1 MEGQTD
7 RGKTVYHP
15 PLSGSGDIIKRIKC
29 LLFKLE
35 KNNQT
40 LSNDWPTYCHTGIF
54 SITPYIKIL
63 CFDWSI
69 ICVFKANFMIIQQ
82 PGSICND
89 FGVSRIFPQ
98 KFDMFTLCSG
108 IFAFL
113 DLPFLL
119 SCIPSCQI
127 LMTSPIPVAF
137 S

>member
-54 SITPYIKIL
+54 SITPYIKNT

-69 ICVFKANFMIIQQ
+69 ICVFKANFMII
-82 PGSICND
+82 
-89 FGVSRIFPQ
+89 
-98 KFDMFTLCSG
+98 
-108 IFAFL
+108 
-113 DLPFLL
+113 
-119 SCIPSCQI
+119 
-127 LMTSPIPVAF
+127 
-137 S
+137 